1 MRRRVY
7 LARHASHAEV
17 GQILSG
23 RSEIDLSDAGRCEAG
38 RLADRLAGTPLAA
51 IHASPRRRAIETAR
65 IVAARHA
72 LAVTEVAAL
81 DEIDFG
87 AWSGRSF
94 GELAGDPA
102 WQRWNAE
109 RDEAATPAGETMTRA
124 VARAADHLAAIAEAG
139 PVLCVSHCDIIRGLV
154 ARYLGIGMAGI
165 FAFDCDPASLTT
177 LEPGDGGA
185 RLVTLNERPR

>member
-1 MRRRVY
+1 MSHVY

-17 GQILSG
+17 GHILSG
-23 RSEIDLSDAGRCEAG
+23 RSEIGLSDAGRAEAA
-38 RLADRLAGTPLAA
+38 RLADRLAGVPLAA
-51 IHASPRRRAIETAR
+51 VHASPRRRAIETAG

-94 GELAGDPA
+94 AALERDPE
-102 WQRWNAE
+102 WRSWNAD
-109 RDEAATPAGETMTRA
+109 RDGATTPAGETMAQA
-124 VARAADHLAAIAEAG
+124 VARAADHIAAIDDDG

-154 ARYLGIGMAGI
+154 ARTLGLAMAGI

-177 LEPGDGGA
+177 LARQDGGA